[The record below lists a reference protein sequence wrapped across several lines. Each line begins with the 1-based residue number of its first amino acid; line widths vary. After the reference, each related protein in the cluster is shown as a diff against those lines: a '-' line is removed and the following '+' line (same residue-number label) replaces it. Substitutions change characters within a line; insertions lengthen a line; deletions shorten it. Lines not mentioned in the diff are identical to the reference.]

1 MLAAALMA
9 VIVGRGNA
17 HSKSQIQ
24 TSEPQVLKDS
34 VTVLFQ
40 SGKSSFDPEFMGNGE
55 AIETFIKK
63 VRSLNR
69 FEDVVITVE
78 EVYIHSGCSPEGK
91 LDVNTRL
98 ATERKQE
105 IIGFLQNRI
114 NVRDNSIV
122 LSDNVIDYDYLRKM
136 VASDSSMP
144 RAWKKDVLGAI
155 DAGVTNSWLMR
166 KKVGEDAWNYLLKK
180 HFPAMRKT
188 TVVFTWILTPEV
200 PELEPEPGPEPV
212 PEPEPVPVQ
221 EPEPEPQIQPQTEPA
236 PPTLSNNQPQ
246 PYSFTTRDM
255 VVKVNYLTLPLLV
268 INAGVELQVLPHFS
282 VNVPIFY
289 TGLDW
294 FSETIKFRVLAV
306 QPEIRYWLRRDMKGL
321 FFGPHLN
328 FGWYNVAVNGQY
340 RYQDH
345 AQQTPAFGGGL
356 TVGYKIILGSRENSP
371 WGLEFGLGAGYLP
384 LHYDMYYNVKNGR
397 LVGDDYYNYW
407 GPDQVFLSL
416 TYRFG
421 QLLVK
426 SRK

>member
-1 MLAAALMA
+1 MLMA
-9 VIVGRGNA
+9 AIVGRGTA
-17 HSKSQIQ
+17 HSQNLNQSPDFQ
-24 TSEPQVLKDS
+24 TLRDS
-34 VTVLFQ
+34 VTILFQ
-40 SGKSSFDPEFMGNGE
+40 SGKSAFDPDFEGNGE
-55 AIETFIKK
+55 AIQTFIRK

-69 FEDVVITVE
+69 FEDVNITVE
-78 EVYIHSGCSPEGK
+78 DVYIHSGSSPEGK
-91 LDVNTRL
+91 IELNTQL
-98 ATERKQE
+98 ARERQE
-105 IIGFLQNRI
+105 AIISYLQPRMNI
-114 NVRDNSIV
+114 RDNHITR
-122 LSDNVIDYDYLRKM
+122 SDNVIDWNFLR
-136 VASDSSMP
+136 SSVEQDQAMP
-144 RAWKKDVLGAI
+144 RAWKKDFTNAL
-155 DAGVTNSWLMR
+155 DAGITNSWLIR
-166 KKVGEDAWNYLLKK
+166 KKVGEDAWNYLLKN

-188 TVVFTWILTPEV
+188 TVVFTWILTPQE
-200 PELEPEPGPEPV
+200 EE
-212 PEPEPVPVQ
+212 PEPEPEPEPLPQ
-221 EPEPEPQIQPQTEPA
+221 IPEPEPEPEPEPQIQPQTEPA

-328 FGWYNVAVNGQY
+328 FGWYNIAVNGQY

-356 TVGYKIILGSRENSP
+356 TVGYKIILGTRENSP

-397 LVGDDYYNYW
+397 YVGEDFYNYW
-407 GPDQVFLSL
+407 GPDQAFLSI

-426 SRK
+426 KKK